1 MELGLLGFIIVRII
15 LDIFHI
21 RMKFRLLVCTMAEQF
36 LSRLTKIE
44 DSINQLGE
52 TLKRMITILG
62 TVTEI
67 KSEVRVS
74 KEEIISALGNQAQA
88 APEPDNQEALASMV
102 VQEVGA
108 IRVFVQESMEKLRN
122 EMIQIIENMP
132 APAAPAPAPVAPAP
146 APKPA
151 PTPPPEPA
159 PAPTPEPT
167 PAPAPAPSAAVAP
180 SSIPADR
187 AMEIAGHLNSIV
199 KSLKMGCKAG
209 VVLDAMAESKAAITK
224 IVPSDPIMVH
234 IDRWAGV
241 VGGYQKRK
249 EIQARDIIKLKKE
262 IKAEIPKYSPA

>member
-1 MELGLLGFIIVRII
+1 
-15 LDIFHI
+15 
-21 RMKFRLLVCTMAEQF
+21 MKFRVMVSTMAEQF
-36 LSRLTKIE
+36 IARLTKIE
-44 DSINQLGE
+44 ESINQLGE

-67 KSEVRVS
+67 KSEVRVA
-74 KEEIISALGNQAQA
+74 KDEIITALSNQPQA
-88 APEPDNQEALASMV
+88 APAPDDQEALASMV

-132 APAAPAPAPVAPAP
+132 APAPVAPAPAAPAPAPVAPAP
-146 APKPA
+146 APVPQ
-151 PTPPPEPA
+151 PTPVPA
-159 PAPTPEPT
+159 PEPT
-167 PAPAPAPSAAVAP
+167 PAPAPAASVAP

-187 AMEIAGHLNSIV
+187 AMQIADHLQSII

-209 VVLDAMAESKAAITK
+209 DVLDTMAESKDAITK

-249 EIQARDIIKLKKE
+249 ELQARDILKLKKE
-262 IKAEIPKYSPA
+262 IKAEIPKYRPA

>member
-1 MELGLLGFIIVRII
+1 
-15 LDIFHI
+15 
-21 RMKFRLLVCTMAEQF
+21 MAEQF

-67 KSEVRVS
+67 KSEVRVA
-74 KEEIISALGNQAQA
+74 KDEIISALGNQSQA

-146 APKPA
+146 APTPPPVKKPA
-151 PTPPPEPA
+151 PTPPPEPTPA
-159 PAPTPEPT
+159 PAPEPT
-167 PAPAPAPSAAVAP
+167 PAAAP
-180 SSIPADR
+180 SSIPADK
-187 AMEIAGHLNSIV
+187 AMEIGRHLNSIV

-209 VVLDAMAESKAAITK
+209 DVLDAMAESKAAITK

-262 IKAEIPKYSPA
+262 IKAEIPKYNPA

>member
-1 MELGLLGFIIVRII
+1 
-15 LDIFHI
+15 
-21 RMKFRLLVCTMAEQF
+21 MAEQF
-36 LSRLTKIE
+36 LGRLTKIE

-67 KSEVRVS
+67 KSEVRVA
-74 KEEIISALGNQAQA
+74 KDEIIAALEKQAQSAPA
-88 APEPDNQEALASMV
+88 ADNQEALASMV

-122 EMIQIIENMP
+122 EMLEIIKEMP
-132 APAAPAPAPVAPAP
+132 APVAPAAPAPAPVAPAP
-146 APKPA
+146 PPK
-151 PTPPPEPA
+151 PA
-159 PAPTPEPT
+159 PAPTPAPQ
-167 PAPAPAPSAAVAP
+167 PAPQPVPQPASAPATSVAP
-180 SSIPADR
+180 SSVPADR
-187 AMEIAGHLNSIV
+187 AMQIADHLDSII

-209 VVLDAMAESKAAITK
+209 AVLDSLAEAKDAITK

-249 EIQARDIIKLKKE
+249 ELQARDILKLKKE
-262 IKAEIPKYSPA
+262 IKAEIPKYRPA

>member
-1 MELGLLGFIIVRII
+1 
-15 LDIFHI
+15 
-21 RMKFRLLVCTMAEQF
+21 MAEQF

-44 DSINQLGE
+44 ESINQLGE

-67 KSEVRVS
+67 KSEVRVA
-74 KEEIISALGNQAQA
+74 KEEIITSLKNQPQA
-88 APEPDNQEALASMV
+88 APAPDNQEALASMV

-108 IRVFVQESMEKLRN
+108 IRVFVQESIERLRN
-122 EMIQIIENMP
+122 EMIEIVENMP
-132 APAAPAPAPVAPAP
+132 APIAPTPTPVAPT
-146 APKPA
+146 PA
-151 PTPPPEPA
+151 PTPQPVQTPT

-167 PAPAPAPSAAVAP
+167 PAPTPAPTRAPDPTPVSTISP

-187 AMEIAGHLNSIV
+187 AMQIADLLNSIV
-199 KSLKMGCKAG
+199 KSLKMGCIAG
-209 VVLDAMAESKAAITK
+209 DVLDSIAEAKAAITN

-234 IDRWAGV
+234 IDKWAGV

-262 IKAEIPKYSPA
+262 IKAEIPKYRPA

>member
-1 MELGLLGFIIVRII
+1 
-15 LDIFHI
+15 
-21 RMKFRLLVCTMAEQF
+21 MAEQF
-36 LSRLTKIE
+36 LSRLMKIE

-67 KSEVRVS
+67 KSEVRVA

-88 APEPDNQEALASMV
+88 APAPDNQEALASMV

-132 APAAPAPAPVAPAP
+132 APAPPAPIPVPVAPAPAPVAPT
-146 APKPA
+146 PA
-151 PTPPPEPA
+151 PTPTPV
-159 PAPTPEPT
+159 PTPEPT
-167 PAPAPAPSAAVAP
+167 PAPTATP

-187 AMEIAGHLNSIV
+187 AMQIADQLDSIL
-199 KSLKMGCKAG
+199 KSLKMGCKSG
-209 VVLDAMAESKAAITK
+209 NVLDVMAESKAAITK

-249 EIQARDIIKLKKE
+249 ELQARDILKLKKE
-262 IKAEIPKYSPA
+262 IKAEIPKYRPA

>member
-1 MELGLLGFIIVRII
+1 
-15 LDIFHI
+15 
-21 RMKFRLLVCTMAEQF
+21 MAEQF

-67 KSEVRVS
+67 KSEVRVA
-74 KEEIISALGNQAQA
+74 KEEIISALGNQVQA
-88 APEPDNQEALASMV
+88 APAPDNQEALASMV

-122 EMIQIIENMP
+122 EMVELIAEMP
-132 APAAPAPAPVAPAP
+132 ALAPAAPAPAPVAPT
-146 APKPA
+146 PA
-151 PTPPPEPA
+151 PTPPPVKTPAPAPPPEPT
-159 PAPTPEPT
+159 PAPTPEP
-167 PAPAPAPSAAVAP
+167 APAPDPASAPRVSP

-187 AMEIAGHLNSIV
+187 AMQIADHLNSIV

-209 VVLDAMAESKAAITK
+209 AVLEVMAESKAAITN

-234 IDRWAGV
+234 IDRWASV
-241 VGGYQKRK
+241 VSGYQKRK
-249 EIQARDIIKLKKE
+249 EMQARDIIQMKKE
-262 IKAEIPKYSPA
+262 IKAEIPKYQPA

>member
-1 MELGLLGFIIVRII
+1 
-15 LDIFHI
+15 
-21 RMKFRLLVCTMAEQF
+21 MAEQF
-36 LSRLTKIE
+36 LGRLTKIE
-44 DSINQLGE
+44 ESINQLGE

-67 KSEVRVS
+67 KSEVRVT
-74 KEEIISALGNQAQA
+74 KEEIIAALGNQPSP
-88 APEPDNQEALASMV
+88 APAPDNQEALASMV

-122 EMIQIIENMP
+122 EMMQIIEKIP
-132 APAAPAPAPVAPAP
+132 ADMIKILEDIPAPAPT
-146 APKPA
+146 PA
-151 PTPPPEPA
+151 PTPAAAPK

-167 PAPAPAPSAAVAP
+167 PPPAPTPAPVAAPVVEPAPTPAVAP

-187 AMEIAGHLNSIV
+187 AMQIAGHLNSIV
-199 KSLKMGCKAG
+199 KSLKMGCTAG
-209 VVLDAMAESKAAITK
+209 DVLDTMAESKEAIMK

-249 EIQARDIIKLKKE
+249 ELQARDILKLKKE
-262 IKAEIPKYSPA
+262 IKAEIPKYQPA